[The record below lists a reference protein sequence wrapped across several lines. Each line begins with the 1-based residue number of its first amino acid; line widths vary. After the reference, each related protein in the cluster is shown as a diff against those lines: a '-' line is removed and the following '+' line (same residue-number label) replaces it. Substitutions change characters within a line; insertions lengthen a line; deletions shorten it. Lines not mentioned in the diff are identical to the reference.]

1 MCEFNVIGNKVAF
14 DFSKYRKKRRA
25 SKVVSFLSKITGIL
39 ILGSLI
45 TTYSLMHAV
54 PAERFKIW
62 FGRLYV
68 VGIICPLVE
77 YGLMVAA
84 K

>member
-1 MCEFNVIGNKVAF
+1 MCEFNVIGNKGTF

-45 TTYSLMHAV
+45 TTH
-54 PAERFKIW
+54 
-62 FGRLYV
+62 
-68 VGIICPLVE
+68 
-77 YGLMVAA
+77 
-84 K
+84 